1 MLTII
6 GAVLVAVALII
17 LYVALEG
24 LRRKEEELDKEIK
37 EVEMRVRDFERLY
50 VDDIFDRDK
59 DCNNRISRDDTI
71 WARIRE

>member
-6 GAVLVAVALII
+6 GAALVAVALII
-17 LYVALEG
+17 LYAALEG

>member
-6 GAVLVAVALII
+6 GAALVAVALII

-37 EVEMRVRDFERLY
+37 EVEMRLRDIERCY
-50 VDDIFDRDK
+50 VDDVFDWNK
-59 DCNNRISRDDTI
+59 GQHNRISAGETVFGRVCK
-71 WARIRE
+71 

>member
-6 GAVLVAVALII
+6 GAALVAIALII

>member
-6 GAVLVAVALII
+6 GAALVAVALII

-37 EVEMRVRDFERLY
+37 EVEMRLRDIERA
-50 VDDIFDRDK
+50 VDWTHR
-59 DCNNRISRDDTI
+59 NSGGRQ
-71 WARIRE
+71 

>member
-6 GAVLVAVALII
+6 GAALVAVALII

>member
-6 GAVLVAVALII
+6 GTALVAVALII

-37 EVEMRVRDFERLY
+37 EVEIRLRDCERA
-50 VDDIFDRDK
+50 VDWTRR
-59 DCNNRISRDDTI
+59 NSGGRQ
-71 WARIRE
+71 